1 MASVSKRTKKV
12 AKPRNVSEEAR
23 KLGISPQALGV
34 QKRKGQDAHVA
45 VRIQEADLRRKILE
59 GDKLERLLAVLDGQF
74 LPRDS
79 VEQSVRE
86 VSHVI
91 NTLLRA
97 ILSELPLLA
106 DGLDAAH
113 IETELEGWV
122 EGWERK
128 LKNVK
133 DRIWSNAKKAVEKE
147 LRGDL
152 KKVAASKHKHD

>member
-12 AKPRNVSEEAR
+12 AKPRNSSEEAR
-23 KLGISPQALGV
+23 KLGISPQALGA

-97 ILSELPLLA
+97 ILSELPPLA

-113 IETELEGWV
+113 IETELKSWV

-133 DRIWSNAKKAVEKE
+133 DRIWANAKKAVEKE

-152 KKVAASKHKHD
+152 KKVAASKHKA